1 MANTSEIT
9 NLISETTKLTQ
20 IVRDKVSDIDNKVA
34 SAESDFQNFSQ
45 SVVDNTGFTAMNYNH
60 DFLDTHELEANAHG
74 HKNVYP
80 IGMGINKVLRNDCFK
95 TEIIKV
101 QSGVSPESRD
111 EEAKKLLDFM
121 GITRG
126 RLHFSRSF
134 NILKMTVLD
143 TSFQDKLHF
152 DFYIP
157 DRHIKYS
164 PSVTFMAYAK
174 IKGTSKVKWLNVKQK
189 DEWQQIIEHRSSD
202 DPGYYTNI
210 DHDFA
215 DASVGDVLYLALP
228 TICTGYFPESKKHG
242 VLYSPK
248 TELIR
253 KINKLHPA

>member
-9 NLISETTKLTQ
+9 NLIRQTTKLTQ
-20 IVRDKVSDIDNKVA
+20 AVLGKMTDIDNKVA
-34 SAESDFQNFSQ
+34 SAESDFQKFSQ

-80 IGMGINKVLRNDCFK
+80 IGMGINKLRNDCFK
-95 TEIIKV
+95 TEMIKV
-101 QSGVSPESRD
+101 HYGANPESRD

-121 GITRG
+121 GIKRG
-126 RLHFSRSF
+126 TQYFSKSF

-143 TSFQDKLHF
+143 TSFESIPKY

-157 DRHIKYS
+157 DRHVKLS
-164 PSVTFMAYAK
+164 PSATFMAYAK
-174 IKGTSKVKWLNVKQK
+174 IKGTSKVSWLNVNKK
-189 DEWQQIIEHRSSD
+189 DEWQRIREPRSTHN
-202 DPGYYTNI
+202 PGVYKHIDLDFTN
-210 DHDFA
+210 
-215 DASVGDVLYLALP
+215 ASVGDVLYLALP
-228 TICTGYFPESKKHG
+228 TICTGYFPQSKKHG

>member
-1 MANTSEIT
+1 MANTSEIA

-20 IVRDKVSDIDNKVA
+20 AVLGKMADIDNKVA
-34 SAESDFQNFSQ
+34 SAESDFQKFSQ

-80 IGMGINKVLRNDCFK
+80 LGMGINKLRNDWVK
-95 TEIIKV
+95 TEMIKV
-101 QSGVSPESRD
+101 HYGANPESRD

-121 GITRG
+121 CIKRG
-126 RLHFSRSF
+126 TQYFSKSF

-143 TSFQDKLHF
+143 TSFESIPRY

-157 DRHIKYS
+157 DRHVKLS
-164 PSVTFMAYAK
+164 PSATFMAYAK
-174 IKGTSKVKWLNVKQK
+174 IEGTSKVNWLNVKQK
-189 DEWQQIIEHRSSD
+189 DEWQQIIAHKSSHT
-202 DPGYYTNI
+202 PGSYRHI
-210 DHDFA
+210 DLNFT

-228 TICTGYFPESKKHG
+228 TICTGHFPKSKKHG

-253 KINKLHPA
+253 KINTLHSQ

>member
-9 NLISETTKLTQ
+9 NLIRETTKLTQ
-20 IVRDKVSDIDNKVA
+20 AVLGKMADIDNKVA
-34 SAESDFQNFSQ
+34 SAESDFQKFNQ

-60 DFLDTHELEANAHG
+60 DFRDIHELEANAHG

-80 IGMGINKVLRNDCFK
+80 LGMGINKLRNDCVK
-95 TEIIKV
+95 TEMIGV
-101 QSGVSPESRD
+101 HSGVNPESRD

-126 RLHFSRSF
+126 RRNFSRSF

-143 TSFQDKLHF
+143 TSFQSELHY

-157 DRHIKYS
+157 DRHVKDS
-164 PSVTFMAYAK
+164 PSATFMAYAK
-174 IKGTSKVKWLNVKQK
+174 IKGTSKINWLNVKQK
-189 DEWQQIIEHRSSD
+189 DEWQQIIEHRSGR
-202 DPGYYTNI
+202 DPGRYIHIDLDFTN
-210 DHDFA
+210 
-215 DASVGDVLYLALP
+215 ASVGDVLYLALP
-228 TICTGYFPESKKHG
+228 TICTGHFPKSKKHG

>member
-1 MANTSEIT
+1 MANTSEIAK
-9 NLISETTKLTQ
+9 LITAVTELTQ
-20 IVRDKVSDIDNKVA
+20 TVRDKMADIDNKVA
-34 SAESDFQNFSQ
+34 SAESDFQEFNQ
-45 SVVDNTGFTAMNYNH
+45 ELVDNIGFTAMNYNH

-80 IGMGINKVLRNDCFK
+80 LGMGINKLRNDCFK
-95 TEIIKV
+95 TEMIEV
-101 QSGVSPESRD
+101 RSGVNPESRD

-126 RLHFSRSF
+126 RRHFSQSF

-143 TSFQDKLHF
+143 TSFQSIPKY

-157 DRHIKYS
+157 DRQVKYS
-164 PSVTFMAYAK
+164 PSATFMAYSK
-174 IKGTSKVKWLNVKQK
+174 IKGTSTVSWLKCEKK
-189 DEWQQIIEHRSSD
+189 DEWQQVITHRTSSN
-202 DPGYYTNI
+202 PGEYDHVDLDFTN
-210 DHDFA
+210 
-215 DASVGDVLYLALP
+215 ASVGDVLYLALP
-228 TICTGYFPESKKHG
+228 TICTGHFPKSKKHG